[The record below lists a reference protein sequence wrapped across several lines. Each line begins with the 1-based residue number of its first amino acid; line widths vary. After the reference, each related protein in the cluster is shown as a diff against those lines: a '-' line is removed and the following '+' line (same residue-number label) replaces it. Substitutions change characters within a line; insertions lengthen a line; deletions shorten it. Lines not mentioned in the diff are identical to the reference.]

1 MVASC
6 YVLIY
11 WIDNQ
16 GLSLDSGDI
25 CPVSIVDR
33 SIESATLGALTE
45 GLSIMDLATVIS
57 TFLASVGADITAF
70 LGGVSGLLS
79 DRRLKSDVVMVD
91 WSR

>member
-11 WIDNQ
+11 RINNQ
-16 GLSLDSGDI
+16 GLGLDSGDI
-25 CPVSIVDR
+25 CLVSIVGR
-33 SIESATLGALTE
+33 STESANLGALTK
-45 GLSIMDLATVIS
+45 GLSVMDLVTVIS
-57 TFLASVGADITAF
+57 TFLASVGADITNF
-70 LGGVSGLLS
+70 LGGVSSLLS